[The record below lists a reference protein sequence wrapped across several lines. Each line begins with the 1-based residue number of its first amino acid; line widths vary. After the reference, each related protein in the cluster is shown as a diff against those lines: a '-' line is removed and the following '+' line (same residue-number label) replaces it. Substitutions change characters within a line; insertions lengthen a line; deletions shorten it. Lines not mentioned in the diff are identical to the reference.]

1 MGISN
6 WFKKQMLL
14 FSVALANVEKNALGQ
29 GGELLS
35 SDTNQVQRH
44 KQGMLSDDLMQ
55 GKITEEVITLR
66 ARMYRILEESQCY
79 SYESGERGYKVDKT
93 VVDRKIKGEPSDD
106 YKVELVVNNE
116 KISNTFFDAVEY
128 IDLATESPIIVGRD
142 LLPKFKIENYTDKL
156 YIKTIDNETKL
167 LEFHLSKYKDTY
179 DKKTGFLLNDI
190 KKSIKNPRSSD
201 LLDIKQVGFVSF
213 NTVGSKDFL
222 EYQYDNIIFDKIIEY
237 NGYYV
242 IKFKCN
248 VIINGESVTEKYANE
263 ELDGRYAK
271 KEKRK

>member
-35 SDTNQVQRH
+35 SDVDAVQRH
-44 KQGMLSDDLMQ
+44 RQGMLCDDLMQ

-66 ARMYRILEESQCY
+66 ARMYRILEESQSY
-79 SYESGERGYKVDKT
+79 SYKDGERGYKVNKT

-116 KISNTFFDAVEY
+116 KISNTFADSTEY
-128 IDLATESPIIVGRD
+128 IDLVSESPIIIGRD
-142 LLPKFKIENYTDKL
+142 LLPKFKLENYTDKL
-156 YIKTIDNETKL
+156 YIKTIDGDTKL
-167 LEFHLSKYKDTY
+167 LEFHVNMYKDKY